1 VSSDYVLSGLRPTG
15 RVHLGNYF
23 GAVKN
28 WVDLEKSGK
37 YRCFFFVADL
47 HALTTDY
54 ADTRAL
60 AGHTREAVLDWLAV
74 GLDPERATIFLQS
87 RIPQHAELALYF
99 SMITPLGWLE
109 RVPTYKDQIEQL
121 RSRDLGTHGFLG
133 YPVLMTADIAVY
145 RASLVPVGEDQASH
159 LEICREIV
167 RRFNGL
173 YGDVFPEPKALHT
186 PTPKVN
192 GVDGRKMS
200 KSYGNTIG
208 ITEAADSVAAKVMA
222 MVTDPA
228 RQRRQDPGNPDNC
241 NLFPFH
247 VLYSPPD
254 QVAVVDRECRTAARG
269 CVDCKKHL
277 IGNLNAAL
285 EPFRR
290 KREELLAS
298 KTDVVRDVL
307 HAGDQAARGEA
318 ETTMEAVRA
327 AVRLS
332 PAP

>member
-1 VSSDYVLSGLRPTG
+1 MTATVLSGLRPTG

-28 WVDLEKSGK
+28 WVDLQNSGK
-37 YRCFFFVADL
+37 YRCYFFVADL

-54 ADTRAL
+54 ADTQAL
-60 AGHTREAVLDWLAV
+60 AANTREAVLDWLAV
-74 GLDPERATIFLQS
+74 GLDPEKATVFLQS
-87 RIPQHAELALYF
+87 RVPQHAELALYF

-145 RASLVPVGEDQASH
+145 RADLVPVGEDQASH

-173 YGDVFPEPKALHT
+173 YGDVFPEPKALFT

-192 GVDGRKMS
+192 GIDGRKMS

-208 ITEAADSVAAKVMA
+208 ITEAAESVREKVMA

-228 RQRRQDPGNPDNC
+228 RARR
-241 NLFPFH
+241 
-247 VLYSPPD
+247 
-254 QVAVVDRECRTAARG
+254 
-269 CVDCKKHL
+269 
-277 IGNLNAAL
+277 
-285 EPFRR
+285 
-290 KREELLAS
+290 
-298 KTDVVRDVL
+298 
-307 HAGDQAARGEA
+307 
-318 ETTMEAVRA
+318 
-327 AVRLS
+327 
-332 PAP
+332 

>member
-1 VSSDYVLSGLRPTG
+1 MTETVLSGLRPTG

-54 ADTRAL
+54 ADTAQL
-60 AGHTREAVLDWLAV
+60 AQNTRDAVLDWLAV

-87 RIPQHAELALYF
+87 RVPQHAELALYL

-109 RVPTYKDQIEQL
+109 RVPTYKDQIGEL
-121 RSRDLGTHGFLG
+121 RSKDLGTHGFLG
-133 YPVLMTADIAVY
+133 YPVLMTADIAIY
-145 RASLVPVGEDQASH
+145 GANFVPVGEDQASH
-159 LEICREIV
+159 LEICREII

-173 YGDVFPEPKALHT
+173 YGEVFPEPKALYT
-186 PTPKVN
+186 PTPRIN
-192 GVDGRKMS
+192 GIDGRKMS
-200 KSYGNTIG
+200 KSYDNTIG
-208 ITEAADSVAAKVMA
+208 VTEPAESVQEKVMA

-228 RQRRQDPGNPDNC
+228 RARRQDPGNPENC

-247 VLYSPPD
+247 VLYSPAEE
-254 QVAVVDRECRTAARG
+254 VKVVDQECRTAARG

-277 IGNLNAAL
+277 ISNLNPAL
-285 EPFRR
+285 EVFRR
-290 KREELLAS
+290 RRADLLRS
-298 KTDVVRDVL
+298 RSDVVREVL
-307 HAGDQAARGEA
+307 HAGDAKAREVA
-318 ETTMEAVRA
+318 ERTMERVRE

-332 PAP
+332 PEP

>member
-1 VSSDYVLSGLRPTG
+1 VNEPVVLSGLRPTG

-28 WVDLEKSGK
+28 WVDLQNSASFQ
-37 YRCFFFVADL
+37 CFFFVADL

-54 ADTRAL
+54 ADTAAL
-60 AGHTREAVLDWLAV
+60 AAYTREAVLDWLAV

-87 RIPQHAELALYF
+87 RVPQHAELALYF

-109 RVPTYKDQIEQL
+109 RVPTYKDQIEAL
-121 RSRDLGTHGFLG
+121 RSRDLATHGFLG
-133 YPVLMTADIAVY
+133 YPVLMTADIALY
-145 RASLVPVGEDQASH
+145 RSNFVPVGEDQASH

-167 RRFNGL
+167 RRFNSL
-173 YGDVFPEPKALHT
+173 YGPVFPEPKALYT

-200 KSYGNTIG
+200 KSYNNTIG
-208 ITEAADSVAAKVMA
+208 VSEPAESVAEKVMA

-228 RQRRQDPGNPDNC
+228 RVRRQDPGNPDVC

-247 VLYSPPD
+247 VLFSPPEE
-254 QVAVVDRECRTAARG
+254 VAIVDRECRTAARG

-277 IGNLNAAL
+277 ISNMNPAL
-285 EPFRR
+285 EPIRQ
-290 KREELLAS
+290 KRASLLAMPG
-298 KTDVVRDVL
+298 DVVRDVL
-307 HAGDQAARGEA
+307 HAGDATARAVA
-318 ETTMEAVRA
+318 EETMERVRE

-332 PAP
+332 PEP

>member
-1 VSSDYVLSGLRPTG
+1 LSEPVVLSGLRPTG

-28 WVDLEKSGK
+28 WVDLQNSGR

-54 ADTRAL
+54 ADTSAL
-60 AGHTREAVLDWLAV
+60 AGFTRDAVLDWLAV
-74 GLDPERATIFLQS
+74 GMDPQRATVFLQS
-87 RIPQHAELALYF
+87 RVPQHAELALYF

-109 RVPTYKDQIEQL
+109 RVPTYKDQIDAL
-121 RSRDLGTHGFLG
+121 RSRDLATHGFLG
-133 YPVLMTADIAVY
+133 YPVLMTADIALY
-145 RASLVPVGEDQASH
+145 RANFVPVGEDQASH

-167 RRFNGL
+167 RRFNGF
-173 YGDVFPEPKALHT
+173 YGEVFPEPKALFT

-200 KSYGNTIG
+200 KSYNNTIG
-208 ITEAADSVAAKVMA
+208 VTEAPESVREKVMA

-228 RQRRQDPGNPDNC
+228 RVRRQDPGTPEDC

-247 VLYSPPD
+247 VLFSPPEE
-254 QVAVVDRECRTAARG
+254 VAIVDRECRTAARG

-277 IGNLNAAL
+277 ISNMNPAL

-290 KREELLAS
+290 KRAEILAAPG
-298 KTDVVRDVL
+298 DVVRDVL
-307 HAGDQAARGEA
+307 HAGDQAARAVA
-318 ETTMEAVRA
+318 EETMERVRQ

-332 PAP
+332 PEP

>member
-1 VSSDYVLSGLRPTG
+1 MSVVLSGLRPTG

-28 WVDLEKSGK
+28 WVDLQDTEE

-54 ADTRAL
+54 ADTAAL
-60 AGHTREAVLDWLAV
+60 ASYTRDAVLDWLAV

-87 RIPQHAELALYF
+87 RVPQHAELALYF

-121 RSRDLGTHGFLG
+121 RGKELATHGFLG

-145 RASLVPVGEDQASH
+145 RADLVPVGEDQASH

-173 YGDVFPEPKALHT
+173 YGEVFPEPKALYT
-186 PTPKVN
+186 PTPKIN

-200 KSYGNTIG
+200 KSYNNTIG
-208 ITEAADSVAAKVMA
+208 VTEPAESVAQKVMA

-228 RQRRQDPGNPDNC
+228 RARRQDPGNPDNC

-247 VLYSPPD
+247 LLYSPPEEV
-254 QVAVVDRECRTAARG
+254 QLVDVECRTAARG

-277 IGNLNAAL
+277 IRNLNPAL
-285 EPFRR
+285 DRFRQ
-290 KREELLAS
+290 KREKLLAS
-298 KTDVVRDVL
+298 SRDVVREVL
-307 HAGDQAARGEA
+307 HAGDSRARGVAEA
-318 ETTMEAVRA
+318 TMERVRA
-327 AVRLS
+327 AVKLS
-332 PAP
+332 PEP

>member
-1 VSSDYVLSGLRPTG
+1 MEEIVLSGLRPTG

-23 GAVKN
+23 GAVRN
-28 WVDLEKSGK
+28 WVDLQNSGK
-37 YRCFFFVADL
+37 YRCLFFVADL

-54 ADTRAL
+54 ADTGSL
-60 AGHTREAVLDWLAV
+60 AANTREAVLDWLSV
-74 GLDPERATIFLQS
+74 GLDPSRATIFLQS
-87 RIPQHAELALYF
+87 RVPQHAELALYF

-145 RASLVPVGEDQASH
+145 RANWVPVGEDQASH

-173 YGDVFPEPKALHT
+173 YGEVFPEPKALFT

-192 GVDGRKMS
+192 GIDGRKMS

-208 ITEAADSVAAKVMA
+208 ITEAPESVQSKVMA

-228 RQRRQDPGNPDNC
+228 RARRQDPGNPENC

-247 VLYSPPD
+247 ELFSPPEE
-254 QVAVVDRECRTAARG
+254 VVVVDRECRTATRG

-285 EPFRR
+285 EPFR
-290 KREELLAS
+290 KRRQELIGAPS
-298 KTDVVRDVL
+298 DVVRDVL
-307 HAGDQAARGEA
+307 RAGDEQARGIA
-318 ETTMEAVRA
+318 GQTMERVRA
-327 AVRLS
+327 AVKL
-332 PAP
+332 APEP